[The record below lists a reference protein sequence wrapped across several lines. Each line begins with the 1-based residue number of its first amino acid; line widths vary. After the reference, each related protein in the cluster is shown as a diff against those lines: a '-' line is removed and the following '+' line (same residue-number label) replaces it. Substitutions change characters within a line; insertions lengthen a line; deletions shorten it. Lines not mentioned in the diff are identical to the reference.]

1 MNMYARISQHL
12 QKQIRL
18 GALPPG
24 SLLPREVDLAAQ
36 LGVSRKTLRSAL
48 AELESAGL
56 LTRKK
61 RTGTMVCADARERVT
76 LPLQVGIVIALE
88 GAPEP
93 SHDFLRQLQPQHG
106 NELNVLMRCLQQNN
120 VRMLLLPARPTPEW
134 HSLDAVVIA
143 NVSDTPEAARYLA
156 EHKIAHV
163 TLESRLEVPGLCTVM
178 GDDEEATRICTREL
192 LEAGHRQIAF
202 VGGNLN
208 RSPIPNGFRR
218 RTEAFL
224 QTCRDFGVTPPAQ
237 AIFNVGPMDKS
248 AYQYDT
254 LLQDY
259 GGRTRGCTAV
269 VAAIGHSLWELEKWR
284 RVAGPTAVPELEV
297 RCVDL
302 HPFNAGPDVL
312 AFLGHY
318 QGTCKPH
325 QQIGEAAWTQLQRAM
340 TDPQQR
346 AACLKIPFVRQEA
359 SKSPAQ
365 P

>member
-1 MNMYARISQHL
+1 MNMYARISQQL

-18 GALPPG
+18 GILAPG
-24 SLLPREVDLAAQ
+24 ALLPREVDLAEQ

-88 GAPEP
+88 GVPEQ
-93 SHDFLRQLQPQHG
+93 SQAFLHNLQPQHG
-106 NELNVLMRCLQQNN
+106 NELNVLLRCLQQNN
-120 VRMLLLPARPTPEW
+120 VRMLLLPAQPTPEW
-134 HSLDAVVIA
+134 HTLDAVIIA
-143 NVSDTPEAARYLA
+143 NVSDTPEAACYLA
-156 EHKIAHV
+156 EQKMAHV
-163 TLESRLEVPGLCTVM
+163 TLESRLEFPGLCTVM
-178 GDDEEATRICTREL
+178 GDDETATRACTLEL
-192 LEAGHRQIAF
+192 LQAGHRQIAF

-208 RSPIPNGFRR
+208 RSPVPNGFRR

-224 QTCRDFGVTPPAQ
+224 QTCREWGVTPMPE

-254 LLQDY
+254 LLQDFA
-259 GGRTRGCTAV
+259 GRTRGCTAV

-284 RVAGPTAVPELEV
+284 RVAGTAAVPELEV

-302 HPFNAGPDVL
+302 HPFNAAPEVL
-312 AFLGHY
+312 AFLSRY

-325 QQIGEAAWTQLQRAM
+325 RQIGEAAWAQLLRAM
-340 TDPQQR
+340 TDPQQL
-346 AACLKIPFVRQEA
+346 AGCHKIPFIKQEA
-359 SKSPAQ
+359 RIPSC
-365 P
+365 